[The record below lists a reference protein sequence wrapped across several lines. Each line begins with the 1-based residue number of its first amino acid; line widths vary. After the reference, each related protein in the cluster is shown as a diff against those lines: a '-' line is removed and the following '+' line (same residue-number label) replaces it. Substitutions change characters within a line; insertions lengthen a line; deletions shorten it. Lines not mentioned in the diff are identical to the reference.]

1 MRRPVAVRSGTHP
14 LAGRLDAC
22 WVMALT
28 VTCCFLMSIAAIAAE
43 SWTLSAAE
51 ARELAAGDGLTIID
65 IRRPDEW
72 RKTGLPAGA
81 AQATIRFGRGPA
93 DFLGRMRTLT
103 GGDQDRPIA
112 LICAAGVRSAYA
124 AKLLREQGYTRVYDI
139 SEGMLGSDAGPG
151 WLASGLPT
159 RSCDG
164 C

>member
-1 MRRPVAVRSGTHP
+1 MRRPVTVGSGTH
-14 LAGRLDAC
+14 LIAGRLDAC
-22 WVMALT
+22 WVMALA
-28 VTCCFLMSIAAIAAE
+28 VTCCILTSTPAIAAE

-51 ARELAAGDGLTIID
+51 ARERAAGEGLTIID

-72 RKTGLPAGA
+72 RRTGLPAVA
-81 AQATIRFGRGPA
+81 AQATMRFGRGTA
-93 DFLGRMRTLT
+93 DFLGRIRTLT
-103 GGDQDRPIA
+103 DGNPNRPIA